1 MPATKPSRA
10 QAPVRSKTVK
20 KISVQPV
27 AKVSEAKASPVVP
40 KTRPRISAGG
50 RAMLAFLDGIEDDIR
65 NGDFVPFQDQ

>member
-1 MPATKPSRA
+1 MPATKPARA
-10 QAPVRSKTVK
+10 KVSARPKAVK
-20 KISVQPV
+20 KVAAQPV
-27 AKVSEAKASPVVP
+27 AKVSAKVTPVAP